1 VNLSKKMTLVGVVVF
16 CLLSISIVTKMIA
29 LSGIDNDFKAFS
41 KQAVDGKI
49 LTLEIEAA
57 LNYVS
62 RGTRDIML
70 GNDYAKNMESI
81 KKSIDAI
88 NTYFNALLET
98 VKGLEGE
105 AQKREVIAQAQ
116 SKTLAFVNDG
126 YEKMKSLGSVE
137 RTPEVLAKMYQN
149 YKKDATPLANAS
161 RDYFGK
167 IQKSKDE
174 LVKVQTVHF
183 AQKIQNLKNTI
194 IIESIIL
201 LILIMA
207 YLIFIAKKLVSSMEH
222 LKEGLLNFF
231 KFLNREVTEAKPIN
245 FISND
250 EIGQMAKLIN
260 ENTRKIE
267 QSIKEDDA
275 FVEDVSRFASDIGAG
290 NMLSKIDKEANSKNL
305 RDLKTILGKMQYDLE
320 HTIARSLPMLLDVLE
335 HFRRQDFTKRFPSPY
350 AKIAVSVNAMG
361 DEICQ
366 ILKTSKQ
373 SSEALQ
379 AKVIELESQMS
390 GLNQAT
396 KQQASS
402 IEETVVAMEQ
412 INQSIATTSHKTKEV
427 VIQSSQIKSVIEIIS
442 DIADQTNLLALNAAI
457 EAARAGD
464 HGRGFAVVADE
475 VRKLA
480 ERTQQSL
487 GEINA
492 NISVLVQS
500 IGDIEGVVSEQANGI
515 LNITQALGIIDTNTQ
530 NNALIAQAISTISQE
545 VNAMSLSI
553 LEEANRKKFE

>member
-1 VNLSKKMTLVGVVVF
+1 MTLFGAVVF

-137 RTPEVLAKMYQN
+137 RTPEVLANMYQN

-335 HFRRQDFTKRFPSPY
+335 HYRRQDFTKRFPSPY
-350 AKIAVSVNAMG
+350 AKIAVIVNALG

-366 ILKTSKQ
+366 ILKASKH

-379 AKVIELESQMS
+379 AK
-390 GLNQAT
+390 
-396 KQQASS
+396 
-402 IEETVVAMEQ
+402 
-412 INQSIATTSHKTKEV
+412 
-427 VIQSSQIKSVIEIIS
+427 
-442 DIADQTNLLALNAAI
+442 
-457 EAARAGD
+457 
-464 HGRGFAVVADE
+464 
-475 VRKLA
+475 
-480 ERTQQSL
+480 
-487 GEINA
+487 
-492 NISVLVQS
+492 
-500 IGDIEGVVSEQANGI
+500 
-515 LNITQALGIIDTNTQ
+515 
-530 NNALIAQAISTISQE
+530 
-545 VNAMSLSI
+545 
-553 LEEANRKKFE
+553 

>member
-1 VNLSKKMTLVGVVVF
+1 
-16 CLLSISIVTKMIA
+16 
-29 LSGIDNDFKAFS
+29 
-41 KQAVDGKI
+41 
-49 LTLEIEAA
+49 
-57 LNYVS
+57 
-62 RGTRDIML
+62 
-70 GNDYAKNMESI
+70 
-81 KKSIDAI
+81 
-88 NTYFNALLET
+88 
-98 VKGLEGE
+98 
-105 AQKREVIAQAQ
+105 
-116 SKTLAFVNDG
+116 
-126 YEKMKSLGSVE
+126 MKSLGSVE
-137 RTPEVLAKMYQN
+137 RTPEVLASMYQN

-161 RDYFGK
+161 RDFFGK

-174 LVKVQTVHF
+174 LVKVQTAHF

-231 KFLNREVTEAKPIN
+231 KFLNREVTEAKPIS

-290 NMLSKIDKEANSKNL
+290 NMLSKIDKDANSKNL

-320 HTIARSLPMLLDVLE
+320 HTIARSVPMLLDVLE
-335 HFRRQDFTKRFPSPY
+335 HFRRQDFTKRFPNPY
-350 AKIAVSVNAMG
+350 AKIAVSVNALG

-366 ILKTSKQ
+366 VLKASKQ

-379 AKVIELESQMS
+379 AKAIELESQMS

-396 KQQASS
+396 KQQAAS

-412 INQSIATTSHKTKEV
+412 INQSITTTSHKTKEV
-427 VIQSSQIKSVIEIIS
+427 VMQSSQIKSVIEIIS

-515 LNITQALGIIDTNTQ
+515 LHITEALGIIDTNTQ
-530 NNALIAQAISTISQE
+530 NNALISQAISTISKE
-545 VNAMSLSI
+545 VNAMSLTI

>member
-1 VNLSKKMTLVGVVVF
+1 MTLFGAVVF

-137 RTPEVLAKMYQN
+137 RTPEVLANMYQN

-350 AKIAVSVNAMG
+350 AKIAVIVNALG

-366 ILKTSKQ
+366 ILKASKQ

>member
-1 VNLSKKMTLVGVVVF
+1 MNLSKKMTLFGVIVF
-16 CLLSISIVTKMIA
+16 ALLSISIVTKMFS
-29 LSGIDNDFKAFS
+29 LSGIDEEFNTFS
-41 KQAVDGKI
+41 KKAVDGKI

-70 GNDYAKNMESI
+70 GNDYAKNMEAI

-88 NTYFNALLET
+88 DKHFIALKET
-98 VKGLEGE
+98 VKGLDGE
-105 AQKREVIAQAQ
+105 AQKQEVVSQAQ
-116 SKTLAFVNDG
+116 VKTLAFVNDG
-126 YEKMKSLGSVE
+126 YEKMKSLERME
-137 RTPEVLAKMYQN
+137 RTPEVLAKMYQQ

-161 RDYFGK
+161 REYFGK
-167 IQKSKDE
+167 IQTSKDE
-174 LVKVQTVHF
+174 LVKVQTARF
-183 AQKIQNLKNTI
+183 AEKIQNLKNTI
-194 IIESIIL
+194 VIESIIL
-201 LILIMA
+201 LILIMG
-207 YLIFIAKKLVSSMEH
+207 YLIFIAKSLVSSMEG
-222 LKEGLLNFF
+222 LKEGLLHFF
-231 KFLNREVTEAKPIN
+231 KFLNHDVSEAKPIR
-245 FISND
+245 ITSRD
-250 EIGQMAKLIN
+250 EIGQMAELIN
-260 ENTRKIE
+260 DNTRKIE
-267 QSIKEDDA
+267 QSIKDDA
-275 FVEDVSRFASDIGAG
+275 LFVEEVSRFASQIGSG
-290 NMLSKIDKEANSKNL
+290 NMLATIEKEASSQNL
-305 RDLKTILGKMQYDLE
+305 QDLKVILSKMQYDLE
-320 HTIARSLPMLLDVLE
+320 HTIARNIPMLLDILE
-335 HFRRQDFTKRFPSPY
+335 HYKKQDFTKRFPSPY
-350 AKIAVSVNAMG
+350 AKIALSVNAMG

-379 AKVIELESQMS
+379 SKVIELEAQMS

-396 KQQASS
+396 KQQATS

-412 INQSIATTSHKTKEV
+412 INQSITVTSHKTKEIV
-427 VIQSSQIKSVIEIIS
+427 MQSSQIKSVIEIIS

-500 IGDIEGVVSEQANGI
+500 IGDIESVVSEQADGI
-515 LNITQALGIIDTNTQ
+515 LHITQALGIIDTNTQ
-530 NNALIAQAISTISQE
+530 NNALIAQAISTISKE
-545 VNAMSLSI
+545 VNAMSLTI
-553 LEEANRKKFE
+553 LEEASKKKF

>member
-1 VNLSKKMTLVGVVVF
+1 MTLFGAVVF

-137 RTPEVLAKMYQN
+137 RTPEVLANMYQN

-350 AKIAVSVNAMG
+350 AKIAVIVNALG

-366 ILKTSKQ
+366 ILKASKQ

-530 NNALIAQAISTISQE
+530 SNALIAQAISTISKE
-545 VNAMSLSI
+545 VNAMSLTI
-553 LEEANRKKFE
+553 LEEASKKKF

>member
-1 VNLSKKMTLVGVVVF
+1 VNLSKKMTLFGAVVF
-16 CLLSISIVTKMIA
+16 CLLSISIVTKIIA

-88 NTYFNALLET
+88 NSYFNALLET

-137 RTPEVLAKMYQN
+137 RTPEVLANMYQN

-231 KFLNREVTEAKPIN
+231 KFLNREVTEAKPISL
-245 FISND
+245 ISND

-275 FVEDVSRFASDIGAG
+275 FVEDVSRFASDISAG

-335 HFRRQDFTKRFPSPY
+335 HYRRQDFTKRFPSPY

-366 ILKTSKQ
+366 ILKASKQ

-379 AKVIELESQMS
+379 SKVIELEAQMS

-396 KQQASS
+396 KQQATS

-412 INQSIATTSHKTKEV
+412 INQSITVTSHKTKEIV
-427 VIQSSQIKSVIEIIS
+427 MQSSQIKSVIEIIS

-500 IGDIEGVVSEQANGI
+500 IGDIESVVSEQADGI
-515 LNITQALGIIDTNTQ
+515 LHITQALGIIDTNTQ
-530 NNALIAQAISTISQE
+530 NNALISQAISTISKE
-545 VNAMSLSI
+545 VNAMSLTI
-553 LEEANRKKFE
+553 LEEASKKKF

>member
-1 VNLSKKMTLVGVVVF
+1 VNLSKKMTLFGVVVF
-16 CLLSISIVTKMIA
+16 ALLSISIVTKMFS
-29 LSGIDNDFKAFS
+29 LSGIDEEFNTFS
-41 KQAVDGKI
+41 KKAVDGKI

-70 GNDYAKNMESI
+70 GNDYAKNMEAI

-88 NTYFNALLET
+88 DKHFIALKET

-105 AQKREVIAQAQ
+105 AQKQEVVSQAQ
-116 SKTLAFVNDG
+116 VKTLAFVNDG
-126 YEKMKSLGSVE
+126 YEKMKSLEGVE
-137 RTPEVLAKMYQN
+137 RTPEVLATLYQQ

-174 LVKVQTVHF
+174 LVKTQTQRF
-183 AQKIQNLKNTI
+183 EAKIKDLKRTI
-194 IIESIIL
+194 VIESVIL
-201 LILIMA
+201 LILIMG
-207 YLIFIAKKLVSSMEH
+207 YLIFIAKSLVSSMDG
-222 LKEGLLNFF
+222 LKEGLLHFF
-231 KFLNREVTEAKPIN
+231 KFLNHDVSEAKPIP
-245 FISND
+245 ITSRD
-250 EIGQMAKLIN
+250 EIGQMAELIN
-260 ENTRKIE
+260 DNTRKIE
-267 QSIKEDDA
+267 QSIRDDA
-275 FVEDVSRFASDIGAG
+275 LFVEEVSRFAAQIGAG
-290 NMLSKIDKEANSKNL
+290 NMLATIEKEASSHNL
-305 RDLKTILGKMQYDLE
+305 QDLKVILSKMQYDLE
-320 HTIARSLPMLLDVLE
+320 HTIARNIPMLLDILE
-335 HFRRQDFTKRFPSPY
+335 HYKKQDFTKRFPSPY
-350 AKIAVSVNAMG
+350 AKIALSVNAMG

-366 ILKTSKQ
+366 ILKASKQ

-379 AKVIELESQMS
+379 SKVIELEAQMS
-390 GLNQAT
+390 NLNQAT
-396 KQQASS
+396 KQQATS

-412 INQSIATTSHKTKEV
+412 INQSITVTSHKTKEI
-427 VIQSSQIKSVIEIIS
+427 VIQSTQIKSVIEIIS

-500 IGDIEGVVSEQANGI
+500 IGDIESVVSEQADGI
-515 LNITQALGIIDTNTQ
+515 LHITQALGIIDTNTQ
-530 NNALIAQAISTISQE
+530 NNTLIAQAISTISKE
-545 VNAMSLSI
+545 VNAMSLTI
-553 LEEANRKKFE
+553 LEEASKKKF

>member
-1 VNLSKKMTLVGVVVF
+1 
-16 CLLSISIVTKMIA
+16 
-29 LSGIDNDFKAFS
+29 
-41 KQAVDGKI
+41 
-49 LTLEIEAA
+49 
-57 LNYVS
+57 
-62 RGTRDIML
+62 
-70 GNDYAKNMESI
+70 
-81 KKSIDAI
+81 
-88 NTYFNALLET
+88 
-98 VKGLEGE
+98 
-105 AQKREVIAQAQ
+105 
-116 SKTLAFVNDG
+116 
-126 YEKMKSLGSVE
+126 MKSLGSVE
-137 RTPEVLAKMYQN
+137 RTPEVLASMYQN

-161 RDYFGK
+161 RDFFGK

-174 LVKVQTVHF
+174 LVKVQTAHF

-201 LILIMA
+201 LILIIA

-231 KFLNREVTEAKPIN
+231 KFLNREVTEAKPIS

-290 NMLSKIDKEANSKNL
+290 NMLSKIDKDANSKNL
-305 RDLKTILGKMQYDLE
+305 RDLKTILSKMQYDLE
-320 HTIARSLPMLLDVLE
+320 HTIARSVPMLLDVLE
-335 HFRRQDFTKRFPSPY
+335 HFRRQDFTKRFPNPY
-350 AKIAVSVNAMG
+350 AKIAVSVNALG

-366 ILKTSKQ
+366 VLKASKQ

-379 AKVIELESQMS
+379 AKAIELESQMS

-412 INQSIATTSHKTKEV
+412 INQSITTTSHKTKEV
-427 VIQSSQIKSVIEIIS
+427 VMQSSQIKSVIEIIS

-515 LNITQALGIIDTNTQ
+515 LHITKALGIIDTNTQ
-530 NNALIAQAISTISQE
+530 NNALISQAISTISKE
-545 VNAMSLSI
+545 VNAMSLTI